1 MREFHL
7 FGRHLLRLL
16 HFVRG
21 VLLVLMLG
29 LLACVAL
36 LVLVEGL
43 PVGEALYFTL
53 ITGLT
58 VGYGDIV
65 PTTAFGRLISV
76 VIAMIGVVCVGI
88 IVAIATRA
96 LAQAVEDLHGTLR

>member
-1 MREFHL
+1 MREFLL
-7 FGRHLLRLL
+7 FARHLLRLL

-65 PTTAFGRLISV
+65 PTTAFGRLLSV
-76 VIAMIGVVCVGI
+76 VIALIGVVYVGI
-88 IVAIATRA
+88 LVAIGTRA
-96 LAQAVEDLHGTLR
+96 LAHAVEEQYRDRQ